1 LTHNELSDRV
11 RGLLI
16 AVEDRLPTKTGTFVG
31 ELIDASE
38 FGIAVETMAEV
49 LCESGQSVAS
59 EERAEFMELV
69 RRMAMDDRV
78 ERNLAMCPA
87 RP

>member
-1 LTHNELSDRV
+1 V

-16 AVEDRLPTKTGTFVG
+16 AVEDRLPTETATFVG

-49 LCESGQSVAS
+49 LGGSGQSVAS
-59 EERAEFMELV
+59 EERAEFMALV

-78 ERNLAMCPA
+78 ERLAMCPA